1 MRINVVESGAHFVF
15 LRRVHFR
22 EAGRQSQYCREV
34 ELTLLTVL
42 DDRVPR
48 RPYSPSTEDELW
60 AQPHFGSLLN
70 RMPC

>member
-1 MRINVVESGAHFVF
+1 MRINEVESGARFV
-15 LRRVHFR
+15 LLQRVHFR
-22 EAGRQSQYCREV
+22 EAGRQSQYSRQV
-34 ELTLLTVL
+34 ELTLLTVV

-48 RPYSPSTEDELW
+48 STYSPSTENELW